1 MLITYIGESVSDLS
15 VLACLSACALDIKGN
30 FSCIKIPFTSVDI
43 ANWFMCIPRFLVSSL
58 YPSRYP
64 Q

>member
-1 MLITYIGESVSDLS
+1 MGESVSDLS

-30 FSCIKIPFTSVDI
+30 FSCIKMPFTSVDI
-43 ANWFMCIPRFLVSSL
+43 ANCVMCIPRFLGSSQYSL
-58 YPSRYP
+58 MYP